1 MCGSI
6 RRFIPARESE
16 VSLRSLFLLLV
27 LFVLRIASKNMPA
40 FSFFRF
46 VYNLFKILSDSGY
59 YWFNTTDFP
68 LDEIIIEES
77 QTAPIELENFIFVNG
92 QYEPKIT
99 VEQGKWYRWRMVMS
113 STQDAISKSP
123 PPRIRMLLFYFHRS
137 SHDDSSISHSIFR
150 FLSF

>member
-1 MCGSI
+1 MWLDPVYSSAFFLFYSSYELLLKIC
-6 RRFIPARESE
+6 
-16 VSLRSLFLLLV
+16 LLFLFFG
-27 LFVLRIASKNMPA
+27 LFTTFL
-40 FSFFRF
+40 
-46 VYNLFKILSDSGY
+46 ILSDSGY

-99 VEQGKWYRWRMVMS
+99 VERGKWYRWRMVMS
-113 STQDAISKSP
+113 STQDGISKSP
-123 PPRIRMLLFYFHRS
+123 PPRIRMLLLYFHRS
-137 SHDDSSISHSIFR
+137 SHNDSSISHSIFR